1 MFSRSRKAK
10 GSANDQRRT
19 HEAHLTN
26 LSELGL
32 LGPGLIPPRSG
43 GGGGWGKEIERPT
56 YTSSTVRS
64 FNNGASLPEKNVS
77 IAGGTLRA
85 PSHRSSP
92 STGSI
97 KSRESSSRAGSSTG
111 IMNSDRTRS
120 RRERTFVGSECAVC
134 EEPLEHTLR
143 GERILQFSC
152 THVSHEACFYEFI
165 REFESQYCPTCNA
178 PLHLD
183 TSRGGNVL
191 DIGKDMDR
199 LLPPSRQN
207 DGADA
212 NGEPEKISSMVR
224 SVSVQDSRSQGT
236 PTPTQP
242 WDDQAARP
250 PSRGSNQRQGAGG
263 MGMGRDMGRD
273 MGREMGMGGG
283 HPNYQPNNSYQPNN
297 NYQQNNYQQNGGPP
311 ARGTLRDSRDTGP
324 MSDRYTTP
332 SRHAR
337 SDSEATGVAS
347 SGGYPETT
355 QSGPPRRHDYDV
367 QAMETSLASPRGH
380 MTRNPIPAPTV
391 TVRSEFPTISRS
403 RQQQTLTCLVTVE
416 VPDIKWRP
424 DPEDLQNGP
433 PMMPPQSVRADEG
446 AFAMRPSSPARS
458 APRFYPYESPE
469 VLAEMTENLRNR
481 VDNWH
486 GLDFSRFGKLR
497 LYGTLR
503 VGKDKVSWQELECF
517 LFAEMLICVKE
528 KKNAQ
533 PAATQW
539 GDDDSVPRKSTRC
552 TLKGSILIKKHL
564 NEVSESG
571 TVDENVLTLSLSV
584 AELPHF
590 HLRFENRNQLKL
602 WQQALLDLNA
612 VETSPVRSPDYDRGD
627 FSETDEDDWQQRTP
641 SSSRPQRVSSLGSSW
656 GGAKSAT
663 TAPTEYTNF
672 ARSPLQQ
679 SVHVP
684 VDVVVVVP
692 ISASMQGVKINLVR
706 DALRFMVHTL
716 GERDRMGLVT
726 FGSSGG
732 GVPIVGMT
740 TKAWSGWSNVLN
752 SIKPVGQKSHRADVV
767 EGANVAMDLLMG
779 RKYNNPIA
787 TIMLISD
794 ASTSDADSVDFVVSR
809 AEAAKYVFSH
819 NDFQL
824 NDAKSS
830 RITIHSF
837 GLGMTHKPDTMI
849 ELSTRTK
856 ASYTYVK
863 DWMMLREC
871 LAGCLGAMQT
881 LSHQNVKLK
890 LKLPEGSPA
899 KFHKISGA
907 LQITK
912 RATGR
917 DAEAAL
923 GDLRFGDKRDIL
935 VQLVIMPD
943 NTSQEQL
950 PQDPWDNIVSGLE
963 ALGGPVDQDEL
974 QRTVSVEEVPLIQAD
989 LSWGDILRDGTVQ
1002 HTRPSLLAI
1011 TMLPASSRNKSWT
1024 SSSPPIP
1031 PHPHIVQR
1039 RMELLTSDMLTRA
1052 LTLVSRGQH
1061 DRAHTLLNETRS
1073 ILKGL
1078 GKGGLPPVPPS
1089 GALPPVPSSSK
1100 SQPST
1105 PHPANDTSSPTVSI
1119 STPDRKHSPSPT
1131 RASSSSVTGVNQPQG
1146 IPRSRSNDGLSA
1158 FGNGGTV
1165 AAGIDANTVAAL
1177 DAELE
1182 SSLEWINHPA
1192 VFGRDSRK
1200 AVLQAIGVIS
1210 SQRAFTFR
1218 TPIESLWAGR
1228 VSGVKKL
1235 TGKSRE
1241 WREEGGGE
1249 GGIMEE
1255 A

>member
-1 MFSRSRKAK
+1 MFSRSLRSRTSKAQGFADDHYAGK
-10 GSANDQRRT
+10 PRDVHRSLFSEFGGFVTSNSSTAGSGSRR
-19 HEAHLTN
+19 APG
-26 LSELGL
+26 SDLGH
-32 LGPGLIPPRSG
+32 
-43 GGGGWGKEIERPT
+43 PT
-56 YTSSTVRS
+56 YDYASSI
-64 FNNGASLPEKNVS
+64 ASARTYRAPTYPEKSFS
-77 IAGGTLRA
+77 ITTGTL
-85 PSHRSSP
+85 SQNSV
-92 STGSI
+92 T
-97 KSRESSSRAGSSTG
+97 
-111 IMNSDRTRS
+111 MNSDRSRG
-120 RRERTFVGSECAVC
+120 RRERTFVGSECSVC

-143 GERILQFSC
+143 GERILQFQC
-152 THVSHEACFYEFI
+152 GHVSHEACFYEFI
-165 REFESQYCPTCNA
+165 QGFDAQYCPSCNS

-191 DIGKDMDR
+191 DI
-199 LLPPSRQN
+199 
-207 DGADA
+207 
-212 NGEPEKISSMVR
+212 EKISSMVR
-224 SVSVQDSRSQGT
+224 AMSVNDMRSQAT
-236 PTPTQP
+236 PTPTP
-242 WDDQAARP
+242 STAWDDHQRP
-250 PSRGSNQRQGAGG
+250 RSRGSSARPGPGARPG
-263 MGMGRDMGRD
+263 
-273 MGREMGMGGG
+273 
-283 HPNYQPNNSYQPNN
+283 Q
-297 NYQQNNYQQNGGPP
+297 
-311 ARGTLRDSRDTGP
+311 RDSHDSRETGL
-324 MSDRYTTP
+324 SDPRYQGQ
-332 SRHAR
+332 RHMR
-337 SDSEATGVAS
+337 TDSEATGIAS
-347 SGGYPETT
+347 SGGYPETM

-367 QAMETSLASPRGH
+367 QAMETSLSSPRAV
-380 MTRNPIPAPTV
+380 TRNPIPAPTV
-391 TVRSEFPTISRS
+391 TVRSEYPTINRS

-416 VPDIKWRP
+416 VPDNKWRP
-424 DPEDLQNGP
+424 DPEDLQLAAP
-433 PMMPPQSVRADEG
+433 SVAP
-446 AFAMRPSSPARS
+446 RPEESIRSPSPARTMPP
-458 APRFYPYESPE
+458 PRFVPYEPPE
-469 VLAEMTENLRNR
+469 VLAEITENLRNK

-528 KKNAQ
+528 KKVPHQ
-533 PAATQW
+533 QGQW
-539 GDDDSVPRKSTRC
+539 GDDGAPRKTTRC

-564 NEVSESG
+564 NEVSETGSI
-571 TVDENVLTLSLSV
+571 DENILTLSLSV
-584 AELPHF
+584 AELPQF

-612 VETSPVRSPDYDRGD
+612 VETSPVRSPDYDRGE
-627 FSETDEDDWQQRTP
+627 FSETDDEEWHRTP
-641 SSSRPQRVSSLGSSW
+641 GSVRPQRVSSLASSW
-656 GGAKSAT
+656 GGAKSVT

-672 ARSPLQQ
+672 ARSPMP
-679 SVHVP
+679 SIHVP

-692 ISASMQGVKINLVR
+692 ISASMQGVKINLVK
-706 DALRFMVHTL
+706 DALRFMVQSL

-740 TKAWSGWSNVLN
+740 TKAWPGWSNVLN

-809 AEAAKYVFSH
+809 AEAAK
-819 NDFQL
+819 
-824 NDAKSS
+824 
-830 RITIHSF
+830 ITIHSF

-890 LKLPEGSPA
+890 LRLPEGSPA

-943 NTSQEQL
+943 TSSQEQL
-950 PQDPWDNIVSGLE
+950 PQDPWDNIVSALD
-963 ALGGPVDQDEL
+963 ALGGPVDQDE
-974 QRTVSVEEVPLIQAD
+974 QRTVSVEEVPLIQAE
-989 LSWGDILRDGTVQ
+989 LVWGDILREGSTQ

-1011 TMLPASSRNKSWT
+1011 TMLPPT
-1024 SSSPPIP
+1024 SNSKKPWGNGPPIP
-1031 PHPHIVQR
+1031 PHPHVVQR
-1039 RMELLTSDMLTRA
+1039 RMELLTSDMLSRA
-1052 LTLVSRGQH
+1052 LTLVTRGQH
-1061 DRAHTLLNETRS
+1061 DNAHRLLNETRS

-1078 GKGGLPPVPPS
+1078 GKGGLPPVPP
-1089 GALPPVPSSSK
+1089 GPPNK

-1105 PHPANDTSSPTVSI
+1105 PHPGHDGSPTASG
-1119 STPDRKHSPSPT
+1119 TPDRKNTPSPT
-1131 RASSSSVTGVNQPQG
+1131 SAHPTSGQGFPPQLS
-1146 IPRSRSNDGLSA
+1146 IPRTRSNDGL
-1158 FGNGGTV
+1158 GLGTST
-1165 AAGIDANTVAAL
+1165 GIDPTTVAAL

-1182 SSLEWINHPA
+1182 ASLEWINHPA

-1228 VSGVKKL
+1228 ISGVKRL
-1235 TGKSRE
+1235 TDKSRE